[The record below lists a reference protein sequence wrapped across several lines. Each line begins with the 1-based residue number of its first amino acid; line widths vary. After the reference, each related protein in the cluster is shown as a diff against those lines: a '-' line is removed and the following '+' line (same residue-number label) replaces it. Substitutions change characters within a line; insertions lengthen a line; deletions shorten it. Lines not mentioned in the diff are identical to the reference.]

1 MQKFARHSISQNVP
15 HVVFFWEV
23 IPNLKTSVLVLPF
36 WQYTSLVIILDFS
49 FLFHTGLVLVLGI
62 FCEKQIQTSLVK
74 IFLGLWNRSAMV
86 SIYPSVVQYQ
96 LKFLLDLGINIR
108 LIISSIYAR
117 MLVWVQGLSYYI
129 MVFELVA

>member
-1 MQKFARHSISQNVP
+1 
-15 HVVFFWEV
+15 
-23 IPNLKTSVLVLPF
+23 
-36 WQYTSLVIILDFS
+36 
-49 FLFHTGLVLVLGI
+49 
-62 FCEKQIQTSLVK
+62 
-74 IFLGLWNRSAMV
+74 MV